1 MTNEQIKEVLKQSEQ
16 TIKQNYID
24 LITRVEITT
33 TMMQGLLLALKDMSD
48 RTISTDSMI
57 TALERYIKELEL

>member
-1 MTNEQIKEVLKQSEQ
+1 MTNEQIKQVLKQSEQ

-48 RTISTDSMI
+48 RTISTDI
-57 TALERYIKELEL
+57 IATALKLYIKELEL

>member
-1 MTNEQIKEVLKQSEQ
+1 MTNEQRKEVLKQSEQ

>member
-33 TMMQGLLLALKDMSD
+33 TMMKGLLLALKDMSD